1 MKMQDY
7 SGEKYKDLYE
17 HILIDYNFRYGKF
30 SAINYPNMTL
40 DKLKQKGDA

>member
-30 SAINYPNMTL
+30 SSIPYPNL
-40 DKLKQKGDA
+40 SKCKELKRGDA